1 MGNQTRLLL
10 VGEDSFSLKFLATC
24 LEKSYITVKRDSS
37 SQSVDILEQLR
48 DADIECV
55 MILVGS
61 SVKDA
66 LTLVREIKTSCENKY
81 VPLLIA
87 GTTISLETKLELL
100 KHADEW
106 IELPIEPAEL
116 MLRVQKHLDTRRKV
130 LRHILVDPLT
140 GAYNER
146 FLLHEIE
153 RQLNDVKRSLEPFT
167 MVHIKI
173 DELHEITKPNQFT
186 ARDAVIKGLIDHIQR
201 SVRPMDVLCRY
212 KDEECILILPK
223 TYREDAIKLMNR
235 LIDRFSQ
242 IQFQIPDGEVQAT
255 FSCVVLEF
263 SDAIHSPDTCLSMM
277 QFPEGEQGEKRVI
290 DRTEELSQAHQKLLI
305 AVIDDDRFIREM
317 LKDQLEDIGDEM
329 MDIEIR
335 AYSNGEEF
343 FEDPWHRQNQRY
355 LLIIDR
361 IMPKMDGLELLQK
374 IRTEYDRKRY
384 ICLMLTSK
392 DSISDIAFAIQKGA
406 NDYVVKPFGLKEL
419 RARIRRLIRGSR

>member
-1 MGNQTRLLL
+1 MRNQAEHLLI
-10 VGEDSFSLKFLATC
+10 GEDSFSLNFLETC
-24 LEKSYITVKRDSS
+24 LGNSYKTIKIDSS
-37 SQSVDILEQLR
+37 SQSVTIVEQLR
-48 DADIECV
+48 NADIEFV

-61 SVKDA
+61 SEKDA
-66 LTLVREIKTSCENKY
+66 LRLVREIKLSCEHKY
-81 VPLLIA
+81 VPLLLA
-87 GTTISLETKLELL
+87 GTTISMTTKLELL

-116 MLRVQKHLDTRRKV
+116 MLRVQKHVDTRRKV
-130 LRHILVDPLT
+130 LSHILVDPLT
-140 GAYNER
+140 GAYNKP

-167 MVHIKI
+167 LVNIKI
-173 DELHEITKPNQFT
+173 DELDGIIMPNQYT
-186 ARDAVIKGLIDHIQR
+186 ARDTVIKGLVDYIKR

-212 KDEECILILPK
+212 KEDECILILPK
-223 TYREDAIKLMNR
+223 TYREDAVKLMNR
-235 LIDRFSQ
+235 LVDGFSQ
-242 IQFQIPDGEVQAT
+242 IPFQIPDGEAQVT

-263 SDAIHSPDTCLSMM
+263 SDAIHSPETCLSMM
-277 QFPEGEQGEKRVI
+277 QFSEEEEGIKRVI
-290 DRTEELSQAHQKLLI
+290 DLTEEQFQAHQKLLI

-317 LKDQLEDIGDEM
+317 LKDQLQDIEDEM
-329 MDIEIR
+329 VDIEIK

-392 DSISDIAFAIQKGA
+392 DSVSDIAFAIQRGA